1 MSMHRRTKIVASIG
15 PASDDEATLRAMIRA
30 GMDVA
35 RINLSHGT
43 IEDGLERYHRVRAAA
58 REEGCHIGIIAD
70 LPGPKVRAAN
80 FGDGGVLL
88 PTGGVV
94 QLTSG
99 NDRSTAEVI
108 EVDYASLLTDI
119 QVSDRLVLGDGKIV
133 LTVTE
138 KNPDKILASI
148 TAGGVARG
156 RPGVHIPSDR
166 LSMSTPTPADFR
178 ALDAFVDVGVDM
190 VALSFVRSAHDVRR
204 VGTEPF
210 PRGPLLISK
219 IETRAAVENLTGII
233 EASGAIMVARGDL
246 GNECSIEDLPHLQ
259 KMIIRECIAVGRPVI
274 TATQMLESMIESP
287 QPTRAEASDVAN
299 AVWDGSSALMLS
311 GETAVGIDPVNVIRT
326 MARIARRAD
335 EEFDY
340 AGWAASLAKLRMTHE
355 DVSAHSVTDAMT
367 MAAWRAASELGLN
380 TIVCISGSGF
390 TIRSMARFR
399 PAARILGFS
408 HNARTVEQLTLS
420 WGTTPIQLDKE
431 GTNEEMVHR
440 ALELAREGG
449 HVHSGELVA
458 VLAGMSVAAR
468 ATNVLRLEYVP

>member
-58 REEGCHIGIIAD
+58 REEGRHIGIIAD

-233 EASGAIMVARGDL
+233 EASNHVGMHSFDQYLQELLAAEIIDVDTAR
-246 GNECSIEDLPHLQ
+246 HY
-259 KMIIRECIAVGRPVI
+259 AVNR
-274 TATQMLESMIESP
+274 
-287 QPTRAEASDVAN
+287 
-299 AVWDGSSALMLS
+299 
-311 GETAVGIDPVNVIRT
+311 
-326 MARIARRAD
+326 
-335 EEFDY
+335 
-340 AGWAASLAKLRMTHE
+340 
-355 DVSAHSVTDAMT
+355 
-367 MAAWRAASELGLN
+367 
-380 TIVCISGSGF
+380 
-390 TIRSMARFR
+390 
-399 PAARILGFS
+399 
-408 HNARTVEQLTLS
+408 
-420 WGTTPIQLDKE
+420 
-431 GTNEEMVHR
+431 HR
-440 ALELAREGG
+440 LELA
-449 HVHSGELVA
+449 
-458 VLAGMSVAAR
+458 
-468 ATNVLRLEYVP
+468 LRGIVTTQPILSPEPH

>member
-58 REEGCHIGIIAD
+58 REEGRHIGIIAD

-99 NDRSTAEVI
+99 NDGSTAEVI

-156 RPGVHIPSDR
+156 
-166 LSMSTPTPADFR
+166 A
-178 ALDAFVDVGVDM
+178 
-190 VALSFVRSAHDVRR
+190 
-204 VGTEPF
+204 
-210 PRGPLLISK
+210 
-219 IETRAAVENLTGII
+219 
-233 EASGAIMVARGDL
+233 GDL
-246 GNECSIEDLPHLQ
+246 
-259 KMIIRECIAVGRPVI
+259 
-274 TATQMLESMIESP
+274 
-287 QPTRAEASDVAN
+287 
-299 AVWDGSSALMLS
+299 
-311 GETAVGIDPVNVIRT
+311 
-326 MARIARRAD
+326 
-335 EEFDY
+335 
-340 AGWAASLAKLRMTHE
+340 
-355 DVSAHSVTDAMT
+355 
-367 MAAWRAASELGLN
+367 
-380 TIVCISGSGF
+380 
-390 TIRSMARFR
+390 
-399 PAARILGFS
+399 
-408 HNARTVEQLTLS
+408 
-420 WGTTPIQLDKE
+420 
-431 GTNEEMVHR
+431 
-440 ALELAREGG
+440 
-449 HVHSGELVA
+449 
-458 VLAGMSVAAR
+458 
-468 ATNVLRLEYVP
+468 